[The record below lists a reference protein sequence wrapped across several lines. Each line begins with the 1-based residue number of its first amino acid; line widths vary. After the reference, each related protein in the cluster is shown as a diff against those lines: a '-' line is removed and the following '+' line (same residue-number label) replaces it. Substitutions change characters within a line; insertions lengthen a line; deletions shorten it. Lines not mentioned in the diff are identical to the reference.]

1 MTTRFAVTD
10 AGSAALEEAR
20 RELVTRLIAGDDRA
34 PAEFIREFYP
44 DVRRFLFACTRDA
57 AEATT
62 LAYETLGD
70 LTLWILSNGYAPTNL
85 VAYLCGAAR
94 HRFLA
99 QRRKTQ
105 RQEARYAACGTLLS
119 EATRRDAAGLE
130 AEEEGIVIDPRYEA
144 LLRIVTSDELQLLVW
159 RSEGVPYRAIA
170 EWLGIGREAAKKRA
184 LRLTRRIRAQM
195 GD

>member
-10 AGSAALEEAR
+10 AGTAALEEAR
-20 RELVTRLIAGDDRA
+20 RELVARLIAGDDRA

-44 DVRRFLFACTRDA
+44 DVRRYAYGLTHDP
-57 AEATT
+57 AEATS

-70 LTLWILSNGYAPTNL
+70 LVLWILSHGNAPTNML
-85 VAYLCGAAR
+85 PYLCGAAR

-99 QRRKTQ
+99 QRRRTQ
-105 RQEARYAACGTLLS
+105 RHEARYAACGTLLS
-119 EATRRDAAGLE
+119 EASRRDASGLS
-130 AEEEGIVIDPRYEA
+130 AEDEEIVIDPRYEA

-159 RSEGVPYRAIA
+159 RSEGVPYSAIA
-170 EWLGIGREAAKKRA
+170 GWLGIGQEAAKKRA